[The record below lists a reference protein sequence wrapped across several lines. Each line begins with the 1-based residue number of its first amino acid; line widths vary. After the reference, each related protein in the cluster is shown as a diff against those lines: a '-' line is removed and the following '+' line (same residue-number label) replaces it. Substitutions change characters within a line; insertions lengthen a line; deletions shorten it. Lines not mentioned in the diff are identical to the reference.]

1 MSDTPETD
9 ALVASI
15 NSDTDIIR
23 HEHDFC
29 EMTWLARRLERE
41 RDEWRKAAFEIT
53 KQANKSQNELE
64 RERDEAIKT
73 IDMLKRDLTDLIEKR
88 VLTDE

>member
-41 RDEWRKAAFEIT
+41 RDE
-53 KQANKSQNELE
+53 
-64 RERDEAIKT
+64 AIKT
-73 IDMLKRDLTDLIEKR
+73 IDMLKRDLADIIEKR

>member
-1 MSDTPETD
+1 MNETPETD

-15 NSDTDIIR
+15 NSDTDIVR

-41 RDEWRKAAFEIT
+41 RDEAR
-53 KQANKSQNELE
+53 NELLKCNE
-64 RERDEAIKT
+64 YNDELYRK
-73 IDMLKRDLTDLIEKR
+73 LKQK
-88 VLTDE
+88 